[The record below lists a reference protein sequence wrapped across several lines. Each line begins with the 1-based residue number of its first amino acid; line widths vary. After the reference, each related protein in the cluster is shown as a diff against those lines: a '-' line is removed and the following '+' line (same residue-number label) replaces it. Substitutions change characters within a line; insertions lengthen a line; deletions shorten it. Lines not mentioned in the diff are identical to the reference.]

1 MPRPP
6 ANARHLELPPG
17 RVLPRSLGKK
27 SSHPS
32 PSTAASSRGRS
43 APKAHGRVLPLPTRL
58 IPSPSTA
65 ASSSPNARTAA
76 FCRERSALRAP
87 TRPRARRR
95 PPANAR
101 HLELPPIRPLPRPP
115 ANARHLELPPGRVL
129 PRSLGTQSSHP
140 SPSTAASSRGRS
152 APKAHGRVLPLPTR
166 LIPSPSTAASSSP
179 NARTAAFCRERSAL
193 RAPTRPRAR
202 RRPPANA
209 RHLELPPIRPLPRP
223 PANARHLELPP
234 GRVLP
239 RSLGTQSSH
248 PSPSTAASSRGR
260 SAPKAHGRVLP
271 LPTRLIPSPSTAA
284 SSSPNAR
291 TAAFCRERSALRAPT
306 RPRARRRPPA
316 NARHLELPAIR
327 PLPRP
332 PANARHLELP
342 PGRVLPRSLGTQSSH
357 PSPSTAASSRGRS
370 APKAH
375 GRVLPL
381 PTRLIPSPS
390 TAASSSPNARTA
402 AFCRE
407 RSALRAPQP
416 VDTMPWTRP
425 FR

>member
-223 PANARHLELPP
+223 PANARHLGPRAPTRPRPPAKSRHPELPP
-234 GRVLP
+234 VPVHGCVLP
-239 RSLGTQSSH
+239 RTL
-248 PSPSTAASSRGR
+248 
-260 SAPKAHGRVLP
+260 GRVLP

-316 NARHLELPAIR
+316 NARHLELPPIR